1 MLRSLLFLD
10 VMQHRLAAANLC
22 CITSQKNKSL
32 NYTEMET
39 WNLNCSAG
47 NWSIRWY
54 WFLVLILL
62 TAEDVWMKFPKCCVL
77 CEVVHEEKIRR
88 TLLFWV
94 ECIVSR
100 THLGNLGILYFRHLT
115 KLYDSISKLEFEQSE
130 GRNTKNAIAMWAKD
144 GEFMKFNGVCDCSG
158 KVKL

>member
-1 MLRSLLFLD
+1 MFRYLLFWD

-22 CITSQKNKSL
+22 CITSWKSKGL
-32 NYTEMET
+32 IYTVVET
-39 WNLNCSAG
+39 WNLKCSAG

-54 WFLVLILL
+54 WFLVFIML
-62 TAEDVWMKFPKCCVL
+62 TAEDIWMKFPKCVF
-77 CEVVHEEKIRR
+77 CEKGTWGKNLQ

-94 ECIVSR
+94 ECIISK
-100 THLGNLGILYFRHLT
+100 TILGNLGIVYFRHLT